1 MCEQLVGSASEA
13 QKLDPSLIIISSL
26 RHGEKVEKDHLV
38 EILLNLLLAQVIGP
52 LGAGLGE
59 RLLLGL
65 GPVLVEPPLALL
77 ADVLRPD
84 SLEGSHAAGS
94 LNVAD
99 NADGDHWRSLDDGD
113 CLDNLLLVVLGAR
126 TVHLTHNVGHASLCA
141 IIRIMHDLIKVHFI
155 SLSI

>member
-77 ADVLRPD
+77 ADVLLPD
-84 SLEGSHAAGS
+84 SLEGPHAAGS
-94 LNVAD
+94 LDVA
-99 NADGDHWRSLDDGD
+99 NKYEQ
-113 CLDNLLLVVLGAR
+113 
-126 TVHLTHNVGHASLCA
+126 T
-141 IIRIMHDLIKVHFI
+141 
-155 SLSI
+155 